1 MIDVQA
7 RNTLEWA
14 KMPLDTKVRYKPGW
28 ILLAVLLLVN
38 GALGSAPKC
47 DKTPLGQEAS
57 KTSGE
62 NGFYVTVA
70 GSPRLYRPG
79 QLYKVSLA
87 GMRMDDGDIEAK
99 KVKFIDFMIVA
110 ESNLPST
117 EVSGL
122 GTFQTMPG
130 DAMSKFSHKCSHAVM
145 ATSALS
151 KEEVHV
157 LWTAPEQG
165 SGCINLKAMVVER
178 NDFWFMDDGALT
190 YTICEDSSHM
200 DTPPIV
206 EPCKACDEAKY
217 EVIFEG
223 LWSRHTHPKDFPS
236 NEWQTQFSHMIGA
249 SHSIQYDLWKYG
261 ELASPAL
268 TMLSETG
275 QTKKL
280 EIDMKRFSKNIRS
293 VIKARG
299 LQQRSN
305 VVGRTFAVFRMDATK
320 HLLSLVSKIIPSPDW
335 IVGVSMENL
344 CLPNGS
350 WVDSRI
356 VDLYPWDAGTNSG
369 LSYQDFG
376 EETEPRESI
385 HRITSCN
392 PDDERSPFF
401 DSTCA
406 PVKPVARLHILKQRE
421 YKKECEG
428 GDALPLNPSWG
439 SPNAPSINGDNVYA
453 GTGIGPNNLPESA
466 VPTQY
471 SYGDYDNSQTYRDE
485 QEQSGYEYTYGGYGR
500 DSNPCDVTQWNSWT
514 QCSQTCD
521 SGSQSRQRKFDNEIG
536 AQIGNCK
543 TTTFE
548 KQPCRNLPKCEV
560 KSYNGNFDPFFSQ
573 DELSEY
579 SSQWSNRG
587 LSSKSL
593 TKVPDPDEDPN
604 TNSKSYLYEGNSS
617 PQVGNPGSYNYD
629 SGNVDQID
637 PYSDPYNKYHGYT
650 KQKGYPPKHNH
661 PSSNKYNPYKD
672 MGYYGYTYGGPPT
685 GRFNQPSYASD
696 SLEEEDREQSDATP
710 LCEVTEWGDWSHCST
725 NCGTGTRTRTRHYTE
740 MESSSCSKE
749 LFEDTSCEESSGCSN
764 DIIDETIKTTL
775 RPIMKQPFVK
785 NRLPT
790 PRKQVGRK
798 RKQFKHGDP
807 QCEVAEWTEWSP
819 CSVTCDNGYK
829 IRTRIYMMPF
839 VPNRVCDNIRLTQK
853 MDCRL
858 ATCWGTDYYDQ
869 NDSPPENENE
879 YSLTDDNGPI
889 TIEIVE
895 KPNQPYCNEEPNPGY
910 CRAQKEQWYFNAT
923 EGKCA
928 QFKYTGCGGNKN
940 NFATEDECL
949 EVCHPNSPDKRFNS
963 LKSMSLVRDDY
974 LAEQP
979 QQPIRTGP
987 KPIDCQVSNWS
998 DWSACSASCGRG
1010 WVFMQRTILSE
1021 PRYAG
1026 KTCPKKLTKRKKCK
1040 MIPCAASPS
1049 SWYQGN
1055 WRMLQDKTA
1064 TIMS

>member
-7 RNTLEWA
+7 RNTLGWA
-14 KMPLDTKVRYKPGW
+14 KMPLDTKVRHRLGW
-28 ILLAVLLLVN
+28 LLLMLPLV
-38 GALGSAPKC
+38 LGSAPKC
-47 DKTPLGQEAS
+47 DKTPLGQEAP
-57 KTSGE
+57 KTPGE

-79 QLYKVSLA
+79 QVYTVSLA
-87 GMRMDDGDIEAK
+87 GMRMDEGDIEPK

-110 ESNLPST
+110 ESDLPST

-122 GTFQTMPG
+122 GMFQTMPG

-157 LWTAPEQG
+157 LWTAPEMG

-190 YTICEDSSHM
+190 YTICEDDSPM
-200 DTPPIV
+200 AAPPLV

-223 LWSRHTHPKDFPS
+223 LWSRHTHPKDFPV

-249 SHSIQYDLWKYG
+249 SHSIDYDLWKYG
-261 ELASPAL
+261 ELSSPAL
-268 TMLSETG
+268 TMLAETG
-275 QTKKL
+275 MTKKL

-344 CLPNGS
+344 CLANGS

-369 LSYQDFG
+369 LTYQERG
-376 EETEPRESI
+376 EDTQPRASI
-385 HRITSCN
+385 HRITSCTPN
-392 PDDERSPFF
+392 DERSPFF
-401 DSTCA
+401 DPTCA

-428 GDALPLNPSWG
+428 GDPLPLNPSWG

-453 GTGIGPNNLPESA
+453 GTGIGPDNLPESA
-466 VPTQY
+466 TETQY
-471 SYGDYDNSQTYRDE
+471 SYGDYDNSQTYRDDGN
-485 QEQSGYEYTYGGYGR
+485 SYGNTYGGYGR
-500 DSNPCDVTQWNSWT
+500 NSNPCDVSDWSSWT
-514 QCSQTCD
+514 QCSQSCD
-521 SGSQSRQRKFDNEIG
+521 SGSQSRSRQFHNVVG

-548 KQPCRNLPKCEV
+548 KQPCRNLPKCET
-560 KSYNGNFDPFFSQ
+560 KSYAGNFDPFFSQ

-579 SSQWSNRG
+579 TSPWNTKG
-587 LSSKSL
+587 LVSKSL
-593 TKVPDPDEDPN
+593 TKEEQFP
-604 TNSKSYLYEGNSS
+604 NSKSYLYDGNSS
-617 PQVGNPGSYNYD
+617 PQVGSPSSHNYN
-629 SGNVDQID
+629 SGMDTQID
-637 PYSDPYNKYHGYT
+637 PYSDPYNKYNGYA

-661 PSSNKYNPYKD
+661 PSSNRYNPYKD

-685 GRFNQPSYASD
+685 GRFNQPSYVSD
-696 SLEEEDREQSDATP
+696 SLEAEDREQSDATP

-764 DIIDETIKTTL
+764 DIIEETIITTR
-775 RPIMKQPFVK
+775 RPPMRRPVVK

-790 PRKQVGRK
+790 PRKQVSRK
-798 RKQFKHGDP
+798 RKQFTHGDP
-807 QCEVAEWTEWSP
+807 QCEVAQWTEWSP

-829 IRTRIYMMPF
+829 IRTRIYMLPF
-839 VPNRVCDNIRLTQK
+839 VPNRICDNIRLTQK
-853 MDCRL
+853 MDCRHES
-858 ATCWGTDYYDQ
+858 CWNSDYYDQ
-869 NDSPPENENE
+869 NDSPPMNENE
-879 YSLTDDNGPI
+879 YSLTDNNGPI
-889 TIEIVE
+889 TIQIVE
-895 KPNQPYCNEEPNPGY
+895 KPNQPYCNEEHHPGY
-910 CRAQKEQWYFNAT
+910 CIGNSEQWYFNAT

-928 QFKYTGCGGNKN
+928 TFKYTGCGGNKN
-940 NFATEDECL
+940 NFKTEAECL
-949 EVCHPNSPDKRFNS
+949 EVCHPNMPDKRFNS
-963 LKSMSLVRDDY
+963 MKSLSLVREDY
-974 LAEQP
+974 MSEQP
-979 QQPIRTGP
+979 QQPVQTGP
-987 KPIDCQVSNWS
+987 RHNDCQVS
-998 DWSACSASCGRG
+998 DWSEWSPCSASCGRG
-1010 WVFMQRTILSE
+1010 WVSMQRTILAE
-1021 PRYAG
+1021 PKFGG
-1026 KTCPKKLTKRKKCK
+1026 KACPKKLTKKKKCK
-1040 MIPCAASPS
+1040 MIPCAANPS

-1055 WRMLQDKTA
+1055 WRMLQDKKT
-1064 TIMS
+1064 TTMS